1 MNTLIVIGVTA
12 FIIILISRIND
23 NKAFEKKQKDEFEKV
38 RNAENIIL
46 NKHKESLFEYGKK
59 TGKIGRIIYDIEEG
73 GRYHTEYNPDDINRV
88 SSLIAELI
96 EKYRFELISDLNTG
110 IILNKMK
117 KEIDKLKKGVDASYG
132 FDDEDYY

>member
-1 MNTLIVIGVTA
+1 MNTLIVIGAIT

-23 NKAFEKKQKDEFEKV
+23 NKAFEKRQKDEFENV
-38 RNAENIIL
+38 RNSENIIL
-46 NKHKESLFEYGKK
+46 NKYKESLFEYGKK
-59 TGKIGRIIYDIEEG
+59 NGKIGRIIYDIEEG

-96 EKYRFELISDLNTG
+96 EKFRFELISDLNKD

-117 KEIDKLKKGVDASYG
+117 KEIDKLKKGVDVSYG
-132 FDDEDYY
+132 FEDEDYY